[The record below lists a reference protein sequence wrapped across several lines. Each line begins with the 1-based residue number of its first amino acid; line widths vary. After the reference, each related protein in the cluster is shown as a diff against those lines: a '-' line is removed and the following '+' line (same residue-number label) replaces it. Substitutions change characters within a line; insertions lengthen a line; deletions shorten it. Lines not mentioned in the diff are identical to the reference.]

1 MVNSGNFQL
10 TSNLALIS
18 MFARLRFTKHSLA
31 AISVAA
37 AAASTTRF
45 ASAAPSSPPPP
56 PPPPTSS
63 NNNEHDD
70 NDVVPDLSQAAR
82 EFFEKEARAD
92 AYKSYFVQSY
102 DEVADV
108 VAHRE
113 REELKTT
120 SNDDLIVVNRLRRAV
135 AKVLMERLGY
145 SSEDLEAIGEN
156 VDRMQGTGNP
166 FPHANIQKGE
176 IVLDLG
182 SGFGVD
188 AMLAGTKVGSNGR
201 VVGVDLS
208 VREVSEA
215 NKRALEKGI
224 TNVSEKGRKKILHK

>member
-1 MVNSGNFQL
+1 
-10 TSNLALIS
+10 

-45 ASAAPSSPPPP
+45 ASAAPSSPPPS
-56 PPPPTSS
+56 PPTPS

-70 NDVVPDLSQAAR
+70 DGDDAVPDLSQAAR
-82 EFFEKEARAD
+82 EFFKKEARAD

-120 SNDDLIVVNRLRRAV
+120 SNDDLVVVNRLRRAV

-145 SSEDLEAIGEN
+145 SSSDLAAIGEN

-215 NKRALEKGI
+215 NKRVLEKGI
-224 TNVSEKGRKKILHK
+224 TNVSEKEGKRFELDLFPILCTDMIVQSF